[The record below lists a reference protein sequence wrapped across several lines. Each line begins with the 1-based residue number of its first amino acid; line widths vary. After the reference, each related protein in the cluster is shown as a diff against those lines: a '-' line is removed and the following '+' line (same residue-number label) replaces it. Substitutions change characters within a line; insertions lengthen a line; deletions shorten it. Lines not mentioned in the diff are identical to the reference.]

1 MVIGATARHWRCSE
15 FVLRHC
21 QTGVKFS
28 STSVEEWGA
37 QRMQAQDIDYRDGA
51 VNLRGYLAFDENAA
65 GPQPGVLVFHEGLG
79 LGDFAMARA
88 RMLAELGYVAL
99 AADMFGDRRQARNLQ
114 EVADLVGSLR
124 NQPETLRARGRAA
137 LATLAALPQV
147 DANRMAAIGFCFGG
161 SVVLELARDGADL
174 KAVVSF
180 HGVLATRTPAVAGNV
195 KARVLILTGAD
206 DPLAPAEQVKAFEDE
221 MRAAEVRDWQVISY
235 GNTLHGFTN
244 PAADGSMM
252 RTALYSAQADR
263 RSWASMRSL
272 FEEVL

>member
-1 MVIGATARHWRCSE
+1 M
-15 FVLRHC
+15 
-21 QTGVKFS
+21 QT
-28 STSVEEWGA
+28 
-37 QRMQAQDIDYRDGA
+37 QDIDYRDEA
-51 VNLRGYLAFDENAA
+51 VNLRGYLAFDEKAA
-65 GPQPGVLVFHEGLG
+65 GRRPGVLVFHEGLG

-88 RMLAELGYVAL
+88 RMLAALGYVAL

-114 EVADLVGSLR
+114 EVANLVGSLR

-147 DANRMAAIGFCFGG
+147 DTNRIGAIGFCFGG

-174 KAVVSF
+174 RAVVSF
-180 HGVLATRTPAVAGNV
+180 HGVLATKLPAVSGRV
-195 KARVLILTGAD
+195 KASVLVCTGAD
-206 DPLAPAEQVKAFEDE
+206 DPLAPPEQVKALEDE
-221 MRAAEVRDWQVISY
+221 MRAAQVRDWQIISY

-272 FEEVL
+272 FEEVF

>member
-1 MVIGATARHWRCSE
+1 M
-15 FVLRHC
+15 
-21 QTGVKFS
+21 QTH
-28 STSVEEWGA
+28 
-37 QRMQAQDIDYRDGA
+37 DIDYRDGA
-51 VNLRGYLAFDENAA
+51 VNLRGYLAFDQKAA
-65 GPQPGVLVFHEGLG
+65 ERRPGVLVFHEGLG

-114 EVADLVGSLR
+114 EVATLVGDLR
-124 NQPETLRARGRAA
+124 SQPETLRARGRAA

-147 DANRMAAIGFCFGG
+147 DAHKMAAIGFCFGG

-180 HGVLATRTPAVAGNV
+180 HGGLATGTPAVSGNV
-195 KARVLILTGAD
+195 KASVLVCTGAD
-206 DPLAPAEQVKAFEDE
+206 DPLAPPEQVKAFEDE

-252 RTALYSAQADR
+252 RSARYSAQADR
-263 RSWASMRSL
+263 RAWASMRGL
-272 FEEVL
+272 FDEVFRI